1 MVAPGSASAPLTS
14 VACDE
19 AEGGDIAGK
28 GTVFSPAG
36 DGAAGCVTTEG
47 PAASVCTVS
56 ASADGVAG
64 GCGTKAGA
72 SVCVAW
78 EGAAGSA
85 IAGVVG
91 ASVSAAPAVG
101 SSMVAACGEVDTG
114 CVDNGDAAPA
124 RKARRWSRLCAAQC
138 PWRRLP
144 PTRPRVAIEPARA
157 PCSRHRVAAPPP
169 AYSPKDWHWWHRYSP
184 YLPQPTVQREAI
196 EPATAPSSRH
206 RVAAPPPA
214 SSPKDWH

>member
-85 IAGVVG
+85 VAGVVG

-101 SSMVAACGEVDTG
+101 SGTVAACGEVDTG

-124 RKARRWSRLCAAQC
+124 SGLSSAPAVNGAATSSASTTGSTLDLAS
-138 PWRRLP
+138 PG
-144 PTRPRVAIEPARA
+144 RPATGDDTVGEAA
-157 PCSRHRVAAPPP
+157 VAA
-169 AYSPKDWHWWHRYSP
+169 
-184 YLPQPTVQREAI
+184 
-196 EPATAPSSRH
+196 
-206 RVAAPPPA
+206 A
-214 SSPKDWH
+214 SG

>member
-19 AEGGDIAGK
+19 AEGDDIAGK

-56 ASADGVAG
+56 ASADGVAV

-85 IAGVVG
+85 VAGVVG

-101 SSMVAACGEVDTG
+101 SSTVAACGEVDTG
-114 CVDNGDAAPA
+114 CCGQWRCGACKWAVTGAGGRRGRHIVGKHHGQHA
-124 RKARRWSRLCAAQC
+124 RPCVAGKARNW
-138 PWRRLP
+138 
-144 PTRPRVAIEPARA
+144 
-157 PCSRHRVAAPPP
+157 
-169 AYSPKDWHWWHRYSP
+169 
-184 YLPQPTVQREAI
+184 
-196 EPATAPSSRH
+196 
-206 RVAAPPPA
+206 
-214 SSPKDWH
+214 